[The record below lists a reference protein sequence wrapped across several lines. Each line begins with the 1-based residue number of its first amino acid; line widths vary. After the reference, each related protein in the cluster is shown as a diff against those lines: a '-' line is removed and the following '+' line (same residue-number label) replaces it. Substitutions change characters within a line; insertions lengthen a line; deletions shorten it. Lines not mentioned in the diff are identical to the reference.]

1 MQRARLTAA
10 VGFRGSKKALLP
22 PVPSLRARPG
32 YSTITERS
40 PKSLVVGDGQSDA
53 SPTAGAMQGLM
64 PSQNIQDAF
73 LNTARKERLP
83 VTIYLTSGVKLSGR
97 VRGFDKYCVVFETN
111 HQEQLIFKH
120 AISTVVTSRPH
131 HHPAG
136 AARAEEPAEKDEAAH
151 VPGLPA
157 S

>member
-1 MQRARLTAA
+1 LPPIEGARPIGAGSFPRPKKSALAASPFIAGAARLLYNYRTFAEWPVRRQTRTA
-10 VGFRGSKKALLP
+10 RALQ
-22 PVPSLRARPG
+22 V
-32 YSTITERS
+32 
-40 PKSLVVGDGQSDA
+40 
-53 SPTAGAMQGLM
+53 LM

-83 VTIYLTSGVKLSGR
+83 VVIYLTSGVKLSGR

-136 AARAEEPAEKDEAAH
+136 APRAEEPAEKEETAH